1 MDIIEAAET
10 VVGLYA
16 MRRLNEALESQK
28 ACGCHACVARA
39 NGWIDWVAGDD
50 DDLYDQLHT
59 PSTERSASDHG
70 GQLSAFN
77 PT

>member
-1 MDIIEAAET
+1 MDVIEAAET
-10 VVGLYA
+10 AVGLYA

-28 ACGCHACVARA
+28 ACGCRACVTRA

-50 DDLYDQLHT
+50 DDLYDQLCA
-59 PSTERSASDHG
+59 PSTGSASDHS